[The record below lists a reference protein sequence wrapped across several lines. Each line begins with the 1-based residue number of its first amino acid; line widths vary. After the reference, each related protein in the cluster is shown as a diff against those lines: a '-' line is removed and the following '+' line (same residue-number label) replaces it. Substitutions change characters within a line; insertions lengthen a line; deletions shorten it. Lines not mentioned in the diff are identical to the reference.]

1 MTFSAVARCKETG
14 MMGVIVTSSSPAVAA
29 RCAFAQAGVGAVSTQ
44 NITDPSLGPRSLKL
58 INANADALEAIET
71 LQHSAPDMEYRQILL
86 IDKNGD
92 TACHTGS
99 GAIGLWAENAGK
111 NIAAAGN
118 LLDNTNIPRV
128 MVAKFEESE
137 NTDAHLA
144 DRLLDV
150 LKAGLEAGGEAGPLH
165 SAGIIVV
172 DQLSWP
178 LVDLRVDW
186 TDGDPVDELLNLW
199 GVYKPQMDDYITRAV
214 SPGDAP
220 SYGVPG
226 SE

>member
-14 MMGVIVTSSSPAVAA
+14 MMGVVVASSSPAVTA
-29 RCAFAQAGVGAVSTQ
+29 RCAFAEAGVGAVSTQ
-44 NITDPSLGPRSLKL
+44 NITDPSLGPRALKL

-99 GAIGLWAENAGK
+99 GALGLWAENAGK
-111 NIAAAGN
+111 NIASAGN
-118 LLDNTNIPRV
+118 LLADTSIPRA

-137 NTDAHLA
+137 NTNTHLA
-144 DRLLDV
+144 DRLLSV
-150 LKAGLEAGGEAGPLH
+150 LKAGLDAGGEAGPIH
-165 SAGIIVV
+165 SAGILVV

-178 LVDLRVDW
+178 IVDLRIDW
-186 TDGDPVDELLNLW
+186 TESDPVSELQSLW
-199 GVYKPQMDDYITRAV
+199 TIYKPQMNDYVARAV
-214 SPGDAP
+214 SPDEAP

-226 SE
+226 NE

>member
-14 MMGVIVTSSSPAVAA
+14 MMGVVVTSSSPAVAA
-29 RCAFAQAGVGAVSTQ
+29 RCAFAQSGVGAVSTQ
-44 NITDPSLGPRSLKL
+44 NITDPSLGPRALKL
-58 INANADALEAIET
+58 IFANADALEAIET

-99 GAIGLWAENAGK
+99 GALGLWAENAGK
-111 NIAAAGN
+111 NVAAAGN
-118 LLDNTNIPRV
+118 LLGDVSVPRA

-137 NTDAHLA
+137 NTGTHLA

-165 SAGIIVV
+165 SAGITVV
-172 DQLSWP
+172 DKLTWP

-186 TDGDPVDELLNLW
+186 TDDDPVDELFKLW
-199 GVYKPQMDDYITRAV
+199 GVYKPQMDDYVTRAI

-220 SYGVPG
+220 NYGVPG
-226 SE
+226 DE

>member
-1 MTFSAVARCKETG
+1 MTFSAVARCKDTG
-14 MMGVIVTSSSPAVAA
+14 MMGVVVTSSSPAVAA

-44 NITDPSLGPRSLKL
+44 NITDPSLGPRALKL
-58 INANADALEAIET
+58 IYANADALEAIET
-71 LQHSAPDMEYRQILL
+71 LQHSAPYMEYRQILL

-99 GAIGLWAENAGK
+99 GALGLWAENAGK
-111 NIAAAGN
+111 NVAAAGN
-118 LLDNTNIPRV
+118 LLGDASVPRT

-137 NTDAHLA
+137 NTSTHLA

-150 LKAGLEAGGEAGPLH
+150 IKAGLDAGGEAGPLR
-165 SAGIIVV
+165 SAGIMLV

-178 LVDLRVDW
+178 IVDLRIDW
-186 TDGDPVDELLNLW
+186 TEGDPIRELNDLW
-199 GVYKPQMDDYITRAV
+199 AIYKPQMDDYVARAI

-226 SE
+226 DE